1 MMETYLFVPVSEE
14 HARKVL
20 SYVELARSEGAT
32 VECGGER
39 VILSV
44 TGSTHF
50 YFISEA
56 SSWKGLVL
64 RSATVIVVLK
74 ISVVLHSVW
83 GWYLLSRK
91 IFVYAMLKHF
101 LTKHFP

>member
-1 MMETYLFVPVSEE
+1 VSASEE

-39 VILSV
+39 VSLSGTV
-44 TGSTHF
+44 YTHF
-50 YFISEA
+50 FISEA
-56 SSWKGLVL
+56 SRWKGSVL
-64 RSATVIVVLK
+64 ISATVIIVLK
-74 ISVVLHSVW
+74 ISVVLHSVS